1 MSVPNELSESVS
13 KLVELSK
20 QLSEA
25 KSDIKILNQEEKRLK
40 ESVKRHMIDQGID
53 TINLR
58 KGKISLRKSVRKGS
72 MNKDAIR
79 EGLLTFFG
87 GDEAKLEGALNA
99 IQDTIKVKES
109 TSLSLTGIKEKAEKE
124 DKRESSSSC
133 EVCSM
138 RKSIIRKV
146 KDLEFL

>member
-79 EGLLTFFG
+79 DGLLKFFG

-99 IQDTIKVKES
+99 IQDNLKVKES
-109 TSLSLTGIKEKAEKE
+109 TSISLTGIKEKPSNE
-124 DKRESSSSC
+124 DK
-133 EVCSM
+133 
-138 RKSIIRKV
+138 
-146 KDLEFL
+146 

>member
-109 TSLSLTGIKEKAEKE
+109 TSLSLTGIKEKPEKE
-124 DKRESSSSC
+124 DK
-133 EVCSM
+133 
-138 RKSIIRKV
+138 
-146 KDLEFL
+146 

>member
-1 MSVPNELSESVS
+1 MSVPNELSASVS

-40 ESVKRHMIDQGID
+40 ESVKKHMIDQGID

-58 KGKISLRKSVRKGS
+58 KGKISIRTSVRKGS

-79 EGLLTFFG
+79 EGLLKFFG
-87 GDEAKLEGALNA
+87 GDEAKVEGALNA
-99 IQDTIKVKES
+99 IQDNLKVKES
-109 TSLSLTGIKEKAEKE
+109 TSISLTGIKEKPENE
-124 DKRESSSSC
+124 DK
-133 EVCSM
+133 
-138 RKSIIRKV
+138 
-146 KDLEFL
+146 

>member
-40 ESVKRHMIDQGID
+40 EAVKKHMITQGID

-58 KGKISLRKSVRKGS
+58 KGKISIRKSVRKGS

-79 EGLLTFFG
+79 DGLLQFFG
-87 GDEAKLEGALNA
+87 GDEAKVEGAFNA
-99 IQDTIKVKES
+99 IQDNLKVKES
-109 TSLSLTGIKEKAEKE
+109 TSISLTGIKDKPEKE
-124 DKRESSSSC
+124 DK
-133 EVCSM
+133 
-138 RKSIIRKV
+138 
-146 KDLEFL
+146 

>member
-1 MSVPNELSESVS
+1 MSVPNELSESVA

-40 ESVKRHMIDQGID
+40 EAVKKHMIGQGID

-58 KGKISLRKSVRKGS
+58 KGKISLRTSVRKGT

-109 TSLSLTGIKEKAEKE
+109 TSISLTGIKEKAEKE
-124 DKRESSSSC
+124 DK
-133 EVCSM
+133 
-138 RKSIIRKV
+138 
-146 KDLEFL
+146 

>member
-40 ESVKRHMIDQGID
+40 ESVKKHMIDQGID

-79 EGLLTFFG
+79 DGLLKFFG

-99 IQDTIKVKES
+99 IQDNLKVKES
-109 TSLSLTGIKEKAEKE
+109 TSISLTGIKDKPPKE
-124 DKRESSSSC
+124 DK
-133 EVCSM
+133 
-138 RKSIIRKV
+138 
-146 KDLEFL
+146 

>member
-20 QLSEA
+20 QLTEA

-40 ESVKRHMIDQGID
+40 EAVKKHMINQGID

-72 MNKDAIR
+72 MNKDAIKD
-79 EGLLTFFG
+79 GLLQFFG
-87 GDEAKLEGALNA
+87 GDEAKVEGALNA
-99 IQDTIKVKES
+99 IQDNLKVKES
-109 TSLSLTGIKEKAEKE
+109 TSISLTGIKDKPPKE
-124 DKRESSSSC
+124 DK
-133 EVCSM
+133 
-138 RKSIIRKV
+138 
-146 KDLEFL
+146 